1 MISCTEFIPAYSELF
16 SYIEN
21 KGGKDAV
28 PLFWDYLFKP
38 DGNGIPLINFVR
50 AEGIRG
56 CYSYWSGTLN
66 EEAADFTMRLN
77 EKAGWFTIDMHRCPS
92 KGRLLELKDELG
104 ITPYPKYCL
113 HCDYYR
119 SAVKAEGLE
128 YIYNFSGQDK
138 ASCSILIYNPKVF
151 DGRIIVDENT
161 LVTDRRAADNEYFHP
176 DFHSSMNMGIHYIG
190 ENYGFEG
197 VKEYLKQYTDNIYAN
212 LNKDIA
218 QRGLVAIEEK
228 IRDTYK
234 KEKAEDLLII
244 ESSDGSLNVTV
255 KSCPAV
261 LHLKKTGRSVSP
273 WYRYTTELVMNN
285 LASAADADFSLH
297 YYNETDGSTS
307 YSFKKR

>member
-16 SYIEN
+16 SYLDKKYGRAEVD
-21 KGGKDAV
+21 K
-28 PLFWDYLFKP
+28 FWEYLFAP
-38 DGNGIPLINFVR
+38 TGDGVPLINFLVK
-50 AEGIRG
+50 EGIRG
-56 CYSYWSGTLN
+56 CYSYWAGTLN
-66 EEAADFTMRLN
+66 EEAADFTIYLN
-77 EKAGWFTIDMHRCPS
+77 EKAGWYHSVMHHCPS
-92 KGRLLELKDELG
+92 KGRLLDLKKELG
-104 ITPYPKYCL
+104 ITPYPDYCL
-113 HCDYYR
+113 HCDHYR
-119 SAVKAEGLE
+119 SAIEKAGLK
-128 YIYNFSGQDK
+128 YIYNFIGTDR
-138 ASCSILIYNPKVF
+138 AACSELVYDPKIF
-151 DGRIIVDENT
+151 DGRMIIDENT
-161 LVTDRRAADNEYFHP
+161 VIMDRRAGDNEYFHP

-212 LNKDIA
+212 LKKDIA

-244 ESSDGSLNVTV
+244 ESADGSLNVTV

-261 LHLKKTGRSVSP
+261 SHLKKTGRSVSP